1 MHKRHAPS
9 REYGLTMCG
18 YECTPSEYDAMER
31 RGTKFVSCKRC
42 LHALELRELI
52 REEQRG
58 KSGLVI

>member
-18 YECTPSEYDAMER
+18 YECTPMEYEAMER

-52 REEQRG
+52 REEQR
-58 KSGLVI
+58 